1 MRARG
6 AAALAVLLPLAGC
19 DSGQVTEPSL
29 PPPHIIS
36 GPLIVPT
43 ACATRAQSP
52 DHPGEPSLAVDP
64 TNPSQLVATW
74 QENRSPDEVGNVVAV
89 SHDGGSTWTRAA
101 LPSVLTCTGGPY
113 VHATDPWVSI
123 GRDGTVYLSALVARP
138 RSSTGT
144 TRDIVVSISHDHGGS
159 WEAPVVLQSLTAPPA
174 QPDKDAILAD
184 PRRPGV
190 AYAVWVEYPVAGN
203 AQPVTDEVVF
213 ARTTDAG
220 RTWSKPASI
229 YSGNDEAQQNQL
241 LMTAG
246 GVLLDVFIEGASLP
260 GTPHPPPLP
269 VKIRVMRSTNQG
281 QTWSPPI
288 DAASFTYTNAVDP
301 GTGGQLR
308 FFGQQITAAAAG
320 NAVYVAWFE
329 VHKDFSTILVARSE
343 DAGLHWRAPQVV
355 VREKPQAFLPTLAV
369 AGDATVGMLWFDVR
383 HFTPGSARLDTDV
396 WFSTSRNRGS
406 SWTERHAA
414 GPFDLRSA
422 PGGSLGPFIG
432 DYMGLVGLPD
442 GFAAVFIQAR
452 PQSRNGPT
460 DVFFSRIARASS
472 G

>member
-174 QPDKDAILAD
+174 QRDKDAILAD

-343 DAGLHWRAPQVV
+343 DAGLHWRAPPGG
-355 VREKPQAFLPTLAV
+355 VRGKAPGFLSALAGGG
-369 AGDATVGMLWFDVR
+369 AGTVGVVLFGLR
-383 HFTPGSARLDTDV
+383 ALTARSARPHTEG
-396 WFSTSRNRGS
+396 WFSTH
-406 SWTERHAA
+406 RHP
-414 GPFDLRSA
+414 GPHR
-422 PGGSLGPFIG
+422 
-432 DYMGLVGLPD
+432 
-442 GFAAVFIQAR
+442 
-452 PQSRNGPT
+452 
-460 DVFFSRIARASS
+460 
-472 G
+472 

>member
-6 AAALAVLLPLAGC
+6 AAALAALLPLAGC
-19 DSGQVTEPSL
+19 DSGQVKEASL

-36 GPLIVPT
+36 GPLIAPS
-43 ACATRAQSP
+43 ACAARAQSP

-74 QENRSPDEVGNVVAV
+74 QENRSPNDLGNVVAV

-101 LPSVLTCTGGPY
+101 LPSILTCTGGPY
-113 VHATDPWVSI
+113 VRATDPWVSI
-123 GRDGTVYLSALVARP
+123 GRDGIVYLSALVTRP
-138 RSSTGT
+138 GSSTGT
-144 TRDIVVSISHDHGGS
+144 TRDIVVSISRDHGAS
-159 WEAPVVLQSLTAPPA
+159 WEAPVVLESLTAPPA

-184 PRRPGV
+184 PRRPGS
-190 AYAVWVEYPVAGN
+190 AYAVWVDYPVAGN
-203 AQPVTDEVVF
+203 AQPVVDQVVF

-229 YSGNDEAQQNQL
+229 YSGNDEAQENQL

-246 GVLLDVFIEGASLP
+246 GVLLDVFIEGSSLP
-260 GTPHPPPLP
+260 GTAHPPPLP

-281 QTWSPPI
+281 QTWSAPV
-288 DAASFTYTNAVDP
+288 DAANFTYTNAVDP

-320 NAVYVAWFE
+320 NAIYVAWFE
-329 VHKDFSTILVARSE
+329 DHKDFSTILVARSE

-369 AGDATVGMLWFDVR
+369 AGDATVGVLWFDVR
-383 HFTPGSARLDTDV
+383 HFAPGSARLDTDV
-396 WFSTSRNRGS
+396 WFSTSRNRGA

-442 GFAAVFIQAR
+442 GFAAVFIQAK

>member
-6 AAALAVLLPLAGC
+6 AAALAALFALAGC
-19 DSGQVTEPSL
+19 DSGQLKEPSL

-36 GPLIVPT
+36 GPLPVPS
-43 ACATRAQSP
+43 ACAGRAQSP

-64 TNPSQLVATW
+64 TNP
-74 QENRSPDEVGNVVAV
+74 
-89 SHDGGSTWTRAA
+89 
-101 LPSVLTCTGGPY
+101 
-113 VHATDPWVSI
+113 
-123 GRDGTVYLSALVARP
+123 
-138 RSSTGT
+138 
-144 TRDIVVSISHDHGGS
+144 
-159 WEAPVVLQSLTAPPA
+159 
-174 QPDKDAILAD
+174 
-184 PRRPGV
+184 RRPGV
-190 AYAVWVEYPVAGN
+190 AYAIWVEYPGAEN
-203 AQPVTDEVVF
+203 APSSVDQVVF
-213 ARTTDAG
+213 ARTTDG
-220 RTWSKPASI
+220 GHTWSKPVSI
-229 YSGNDEAQQNQL
+229 YNGNDEAQEHQL

-246 GVLLDVFIEGASLP
+246 GVLLDVFVEGSSLP

-281 QTWSPPI
+281 QTWSAPI
-288 DAASFTYTNAVDP
+288 DATQFTYTNAVDP

-308 FFGQQITAAAAG
+308 FFGQDITAASAG
-320 NAVYVAWFE
+320 NALYVAWFE
-329 VHKDFSTILVARSE
+329 EHTEFSTILVARSE
-343 DAGLHWRAPQVV
+343 DAGVHWRPPQVV

-369 AGDATVGMLWFDVR
+369 AGDATVGVLWFDVR
-383 HFTPGSARLDTDV
+383 HFSPGSSRLDTDV
-396 WFSTSRNRGS
+396 WFSTSRNRGAR
-406 SWTERHAA
+406 WTERHAA

-422 PGGSLGPFIG
+422 PGGSLGPLIG